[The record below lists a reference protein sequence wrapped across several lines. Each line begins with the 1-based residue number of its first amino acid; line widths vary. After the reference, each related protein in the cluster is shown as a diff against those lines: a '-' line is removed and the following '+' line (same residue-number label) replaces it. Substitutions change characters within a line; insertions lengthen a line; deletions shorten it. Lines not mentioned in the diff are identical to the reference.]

1 MAQIHSFGVIKMQ
14 EKTIDF
20 AKYSSIKIGGRIA
33 VQIAQNIDEILT
45 LQKSHFII
53 GGANNLLLSPKNHT
67 LFMLGK
73 EFDYIRDLGDLV
85 EVGASCN
92 AKKAFLHFKVQNLG
106 GLEFLGTIPGKIGGI
121 IKMNAG
127 MKSYEVG
134 KIVHSVCVNDA
145 NQSKWVE
152 NVAFGYRAS
161 GICGVISAVRFKKI
175 IGFDANAESLC
186 KTMRSNQPKNPSA
199 GSFFRNPLEIP
210 RGFESTLSAGKLLDL
225 AGFRGKRIGN
235 VAFSEIHAN
244 FLINCGGGRFED
256 AITLTNLAKA
266 AVKAQFG
273 ITLQSEVVVI

>member
-1 MAQIHSFGVIKMQ
+1 MQ
-14 EKTIDF
+14 EKLIDF
-20 AKYSSIKIGGRIA
+20 AKYSSIKIGGRIL
-33 VQIAQNIDEILT
+33 VQIAQNIDEILA
-45 LQKSHFII
+45 LQTTHFII
-53 GGANNLLLSPKNHT
+53 GGANNLLLSPKNHA

-92 AKKAFLHFKVQNLG
+92 AKKAFLHFKAQNLG

-121 IKMNAG
+121 VKMNAG

-134 KIVHSVCVNDA
+134 KIVHSVCVNSA
-145 NQSKWVE
+145 NQSEWVE
-152 NVAFGYRAS
+152 NIAFGYRTS
-161 GICGVISAVRFKKI
+161 GICGAISAVRFKKI
-175 IGFDANAESLC
+175 VGFDSAVEAQC

-210 RGFESTLSAGKLLDL
+210 RGFEVPLSAGKLLDL
-225 AGFRGKRIGN
+225 AGFKGKRIGN

-244 FLINCGGGRFED
+244 FLINLGGGSFED
-256 AITLTNLAKA
+256 AIALTNLAKD

-273 ITLQSEVVVI
+273 ITLQSEVIIL